1 MPHPGAGRTP
11 LNRAGRAM
19 AYRRRRALL
28 SFPLH
33 APGNSRGTVQRT
45 LARGRT
51 SRTPHWWLTS
61 GGQVRVQQDIPAAA
75 SHLNKRRH

>member
-11 LNRAGRAM
+11 LNRAGRAL

-33 APGNSRGTVQRT
+33 APGTRGEQFSARWRAGAHPAPRT
-45 LARGRT
+45 
-51 SRTPHWWLTS
+51 
-61 GGQVRVQQDIPAAA
+61 GG
-75 SHLNKRRH
+75 